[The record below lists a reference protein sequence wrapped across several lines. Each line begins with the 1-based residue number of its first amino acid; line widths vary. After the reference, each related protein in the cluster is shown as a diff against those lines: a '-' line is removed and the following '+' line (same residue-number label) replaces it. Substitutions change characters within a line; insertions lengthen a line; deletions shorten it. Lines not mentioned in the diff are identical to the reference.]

1 MKRGGR
7 NTTTGAGHRF
17 SPHRKGNNMKYR
29 VAVTETRRK
38 IVEVEASTAREAY
51 VRTRDAYDNTEFMLD
66 ETNFEGT
73 EYYVLDTDEYTDSKV
88 DTIERKDV

>member
-1 MKRGGR
+1 
-7 NTTTGAGHRF
+7 
-17 SPHRKGNNMKYR
+17 MKYR